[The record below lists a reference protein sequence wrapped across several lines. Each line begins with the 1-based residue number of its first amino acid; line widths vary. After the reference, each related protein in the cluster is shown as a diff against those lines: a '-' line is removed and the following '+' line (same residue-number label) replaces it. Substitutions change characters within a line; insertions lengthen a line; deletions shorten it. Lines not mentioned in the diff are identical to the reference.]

1 MKRLF
6 DFSLALFLII
16 IFIGPILLFFI
27 LNFIL
32 PNLEFIHWSR
42 RIGKNNVEFLMPK
55 IRTMEIGT
63 PNVATDL
70 LNDPEKHITKIG
82 YFLRK
87 YSIDETPQILSVLK
101 GEMSFVGPRPALYNQ
116 YSLIRLRN
124 LNGIDKLQP
133 GLTGWAQI
141 NGRDTLSL
149 SKKIM
154 FEKEY
159 LKKNSFMFD
168 LKVICLTVVKIFS
181 KKNIS
186 H

>member
-1 MKRLF
+1 MKRFL
-6 DFSLALFLII
+6 DFSLALFLIV
-16 IFIGPILLFFI
+16 IFIGPFFLFFV
-27 LNFIL
+27 LNLIL
-32 PNLEFIHWSR
+32 PDFKFIHWSR
-42 RIGKNNVEFLMPK
+42 RIGKNNIEFLMPK
-55 IRTMEIGT
+55 IRTMLKDA

-70 LNDPEKHITKIG
+70 LDDPDRHITKIG
-82 YFLRK
+82 SFLRK
-87 YSIDETPQILSVLK
+87 YSIDEIPQIWSILR

-116 YSLIRLRN
+116 HSLIKLRK

-141 NGRDTLSL
+141 NGRDILSL
-149 SKKIM
+149 SDKVY

-159 LKKNSFMFD
+159 LRQKSFIFD
-168 LKVICLTVVKIFS
+168 FKIIWLTVVNIFS

>member
-1 MKRLF
+1 MKRLL

-16 IFIGPILLFFI
+16 IFIGPILLLFVF
-27 LNFIL
+27 NFIL
-32 PNLEFIHWSR
+32 PNLKIIHWSR
-42 RIGKNNVEFLMPK
+42 RVGKNNIEFLMPK

-70 LNDPEKHITKIG
+70 LDDPDRYITKIG
-82 YFLRK
+82 SILRK
-87 YSIDETPQILSVLK
+87 YSMDEIPQIWSILR

-116 YSLIRLRN
+116 YSLIKLRN
-124 LNGIDKLQP
+124 LNGIDNLKP

-141 NGRDTLSL
+141 NGRDNLSL
-149 SKKIM
+149 S
-154 FEKEY
+154 EKVTFDIEY
-159 LKKNSFMFD
+159 LTNKSFLFD
-168 LKVICLTVVKIFS
+168 IKIIFLTLIRALR